1 MKKMIN
7 ILKRKC
13 YRKDPTQTRNK
24 NDKMPGINLIWN
36 VKELCEEKHKG
47 LLKTLEE
54 LLIETDTMFVDKKT
68 PLKNFP
74 TSQVAL
80 QGVHATPI

>member
-24 NDKMPGINLIWN
+24 NDKMPGINLI
-36 VKELCEEKHKG
+36 
-47 LLKTLEE
+47 
-54 LLIETDTMFVDKKT
+54 
-68 PLKNFP
+68 
-74 TSQVAL
+74 
-80 QGVHATPI
+80 